1 MSKSKKC
8 HCNHEL
14 SSTSVEGHG
23 CGCGQKAKKSATNN
37 QWTTASRGS
46 CVCECNEE
54 HKYVKRLGQKNT
66 IL

>member
-23 CGCGQKAKKSATNN
+23 CGCGQPINYYWKEKLHVAHFL
-37 QWTTASRGS
+37 
-46 CVCECNEE
+46 NE
-54 HKYVKRLGQKNT
+54 
-66 IL
+66 

>member
-14 SSTSVEGHG
+14 SSTSVKGHG

-54 HKYVKRLGQKNT
+54 HK
-66 IL
+66 